1 MCENVLDNVKFMKK
15 ACKKAEKGVER
26 GAGPFG
32 CVIVHKPTGDI
43 VGDAHNMVTLRNDP
57 SLHAEIMAISHA
69 CHYLGKIDLSDCV
82 LYSSCEPCPM
92 CLAAIY
98 WAHID
103 TVYYGNNSE
112 DAAQI
117 GFDDKFIY
125 DEFAKPKEERKVK
138 MIKIEVE
145 EASVAFQQ
153 WEQKE
158 DKVHY

>member
-1 MCENVLDNVKFMKK
+1 MSEIVLDHEKFMKQ
-15 ACKKAEKGVER
+15 ACKKAEVSVKNGT
-26 GAGPFG
+26 GPFG
-32 CVIVHKPTGDI
+32 CVIVEKSTGEV
-43 VGDAHNMVTLRNDP
+43 VGSAHNMVTLRKDP
-57 SLHAEIMAISHA
+57 SLHAEIMAINHA
-69 CHYLGKIDLSDCV
+69 CNYLDKIDLSDCI

-103 TVYYGNNSE
+103 TVYYGNSAQ

-117 GFDDKFIY
+117 GFNDKFIY
-125 DEFAKPKEERKVK
+125 DEFAKPKEERKIK
-138 MIKIEVE
+138 MTQIGAE
-145 EASVAFQQ
+145 EASIAFTQ

>member
-1 MCENVLDNVKFMKK
+1 MSLDHEFFMKK

-32 CVIVHKPTGDI
+32 CVIVEKSTGQV
-43 VGDAHNMVTLRNDP
+43 VGDAHNMVTLKKDP

-69 CHYLGKIDLSDCV
+69 CHSLNKIDLSDCI

-98 WAHID
+98 WSHID
-103 TVYYGNNSE
+103 TVYYGNSAE

-125 DEFAKPKEERKVK
+125 DEFAKPKEERKIK
-138 MIKIEVE
+138 MQQICRED
-145 EASVAFQQ
+145 AATAFTQ
-153 WEQKE
+153 WDEKE
-158 DKVHY
+158 DKVPY

>member
-1 MCENVLDNVKFMKK
+1 MSEIVLDHENFMKK
-15 ACKKAEKGVER
+15 ACKKAEISVER

-32 CVIVHKPTGDI
+32 CVIVEKSSGEV
-43 VGDAHNMVTLRNDP
+43 VGDAHNMVTIRGDP

-103 TVYYGNNSE
+103 TVYYGNSAE

-125 DEFAKPKEERKVK
+125 DEFAKPKEERKIK
-138 MIKIEVE
+138 MTQIGAEDAAI
-145 EASVAFQQ
+145 AFQQ

-158 DKVHY
+158 DKVPY

>member
-1 MCENVLDNVKFMKK
+1 MSEIVLDHEKFMKQ
-15 ACKKAEKGVER
+15 ACKKAELGVKR
-26 GAGPFG
+26 GTGPFG
-32 CVIVHKPTGDI
+32 CVIVEKSTGE
-43 VGDAHNMVTLRNDP
+43 VAADAHNMVTIRSDP

-69 CHYLGKIDLSDCV
+69 CHYLRKIDLSDCV

-103 TVYYGNNSE
+103 TVYYGNSAE

-125 DEFAKPKEERKVK
+125 DEFAKPKEERKIK
-138 MIKIEVE
+138 MTQIGAE
-145 EASVAFQQ
+145 EASIAFTQ

-158 DKVHY
+158 DKVPY